1 MQFDH
6 TVIDRHAKTLPFDAA
21 LWTPVK
27 QQLLW
32 IILVSCAGISPSL
45 APAFEVNEKVTL
57 GAAGRTFV
65 QYGHFSNAFDM
76 NGGKF
81 PSHGQ

>member
-6 TVIDRHAKTLPFDAA
+6 TVIDRHAKTQPFDAA

-32 IILVSCAGISPSL
+32 IILVSCVGISPSL

-57 GAAGRTFV
+57 EEADPTLTT
-65 QYGHFSNAFDM
+65 HM
-76 NGGKF
+76 LPK
-81 PSHGQ
+81 PT